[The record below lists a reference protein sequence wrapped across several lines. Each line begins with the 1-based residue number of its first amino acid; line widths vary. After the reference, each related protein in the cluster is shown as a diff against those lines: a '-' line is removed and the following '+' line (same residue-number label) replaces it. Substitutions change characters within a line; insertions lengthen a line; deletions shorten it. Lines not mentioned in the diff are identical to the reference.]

1 MNLKNTAEWI
11 GTLILHFLV
20 AMFAG
25 SFFGYLLGALSA
37 SLILLF
43 TGFRVASL
51 GPITVYTPLVWGWAL
66 LLGFVVNRKIRT
78 QSACW
83 VGALAIFC
91 LVVIAWRDISFLKN
105 PSSPYHVRVQ
115 GHYLSYELKQLFPTD
130 ENDCGS
136 SECLQLLIFT
146 SPLLLSIAYS
156 IGAWLALQNG
166 TRHGEAEQTV
176 AGSVDMPP
184 TSTQ

>member
-1 MNLKNTAEWI
+1 VDQSNGTGVNLKNTAEWI

-78 QSACW
+78 QS
-83 VGALAIFC
+83 LAG
-91 LVVIAWRDISFLKN
+91 LVPWRFS
-105 PSSPYHVRVQ
+105 
-115 GHYLSYELKQLFPTD
+115 
-130 ENDCGS
+130 
-136 SECLQLLIFT
+136 
-146 SPLLLSIAYS
+146 
-156 IGAWLALQNG
+156 AWL
-166 TRHGEAEQTV
+166 
-176 AGSVDMPP
+176 
-184 TSTQ
+184 